1 LNVSPLHWRGS
12 AKDTH
17 RNEKG
22 KRESMRSQKVVLV
35 RNRYFDSVFLM
46 AVARRIS
53 EQDGID
59 NAAAVMGSDANKT
72 VLERMGFDVISL
84 QASAPQDL
92 MIAIEGTTDAI
103 ELIAADIEQ
112 WLIRPESKLR
122 RSAALSLEAALAQQ
136 AGTNLAVISV
146 PGEHAAREADDAL
159 DKGLNVFLFSD
170 HVSVEDERE
179 LKLKASEAGL
189 IVMGPDC
196 GTALIAGRGIGFAN
210 VVRQGSIGVV
220 ASSGTGLQEF
230 SSLVHRG
237 GAGLSHGIGTGG
249 RDLSD
254 DIGAISTLSA
264 IAALEND
271 PTTRVIAVVSKPP
284 GKETLKRVIDRLQ
297 ASTKPSVACFLGLDL
312 GESTDTGRLRIYS
325 TIDEAVAAALRL
337 AGDAEPDLLVKE
349 GAPDELPD
357 SEQFADGQRYIRGLF
372 AGGTF
377 CYQAQQ
383 VMKLGDVVVHSNA
396 PLPGMLRIDETGQST
411 GHVFIDMGADEFTL
425 GMPHPMIDA
434 TQRSERIVQ
443 EAADPDVAVLL
454 LDIVLGYNAASDP
467 AGDLAEAITSAHQL
481 ASENGRHLAVVASV
495 CGTDLDPQ
503 GLAAQEEALRS
514 IGVHVFPS
522 NVQASRYA
530 LAIHEMLDGGG

>member
-1 LNVSPLHWRGS
+1 MSSR
-12 AKDTH
+12 
-17 RNEKG
+17 
-22 KRESMRSQKVVLV
+22 KVILV
-35 RNRYFDSVFLM
+35 RKRYFDSVFLM

-53 EQDGID
+53 EQEGIG

-84 QASAPQDL
+84 QASTPQDL
-92 MIAIEGTTDAI
+92 MIAIEGTPGAI
-103 ELIAADIEQ
+103 ETIASDIER
-112 WLIRPESKLR
+112 WLIRPASKLR
-122 RSAALSLEAALAQQ
+122 RSAALSLEAALEQQ
-136 AGTNLAVISV
+136 AASNLAVISV
-146 PGEHAAREADDAL
+146 PGEHAAQEADSAL
-159 DKGLNVFLFSD
+159 DNGLNVFLFSD
-170 HVSVEDERE
+170 HVSIEDERD

-254 DIGAISTLSA
+254 DIGAISTFSA
-264 IAALEND
+264 ITALEND
-271 PTTRVIAVVSKPP
+271 AATRVIAVVSKPP
-284 GKETLKRVIDRLQ
+284 GKETLKRVIDRLK
-297 ASTKPSVACFLGLDL
+297 AGTKPSVACFLGLSLD
-312 GESTDTGRLRIYS
+312 ESADTGRLRIYS

-337 AGDAEPDLLVKE
+337 AGDGDPDLLVME
-349 GAPDELPD
+349 ESLDELPNCD
-357 SEQFADGQRYIRGLF
+357 QFADGQRYIRGLF

-383 VMKLGDVVVHSNA
+383 VMKLGDVLVHSNA
-396 PLPGMLRIDETGQST
+396 PLPGMLRINEAGQDP
-411 GHVFIDMGADEFTL
+411 GHVFIDMGSDEFTL

-467 AGDLAEAITSAHQL
+467 AGDLAQSITSAQQL
-481 ASENGRHLAVVASV
+481 ASENGRHLTIVASV

-503 GLAAQEEALRS
+503 GLASQEEVLRS

-530 LAIHEMLDGGG
+530 LAVHEMLDGGR